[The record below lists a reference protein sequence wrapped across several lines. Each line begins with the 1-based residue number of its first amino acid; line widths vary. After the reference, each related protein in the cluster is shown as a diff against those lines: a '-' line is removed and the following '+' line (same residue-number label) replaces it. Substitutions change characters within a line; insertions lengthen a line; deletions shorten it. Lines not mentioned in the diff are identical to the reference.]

1 MAIVITQPIFL
12 KIYSENIAWKKCTT
26 HDWLFQQLR
35 LIIKWFVSAVHRLDR
50 KMVSS
55 AFYSHE
61 MEAELKER
69 NLDWAFVGK
78 LEDARDNF
86 MEYIE
91 SQRRLENN
99 AHPTENCSKM
109 CKEGGNVTINE
120 KYSDMNHRG
129 VVWHFEEK
137 GMEHYFT

>member
-1 MAIVITQPIFL
+1 MVIVITQPIFL
-12 KIYSENIAWKKCTT
+12 KIYSENIVRKKCTM
-26 HDWLFQQLR
+26 LIGR

-61 MEAELKER
+61 MEEELKER

-91 SQRRLENN
+91 SQRRLENY

-109 CKEGGNVTINE
+109 CKERGNVMINE